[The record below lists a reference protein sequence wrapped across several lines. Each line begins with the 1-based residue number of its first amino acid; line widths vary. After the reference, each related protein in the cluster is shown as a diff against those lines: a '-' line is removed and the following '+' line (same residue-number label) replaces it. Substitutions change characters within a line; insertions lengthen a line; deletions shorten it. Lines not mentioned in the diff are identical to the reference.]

1 VGVPALSSAIIWLTI
16 IGSGHTLSALNQYVA
31 SGGFSPPAASRP
43 TPKSVRLRP
52 QPVLPPQAHANTSRR
67 DKMDEKLL
75 DRMNF
80 GELNQSLDYVLE
92 KIAKFEA
99 ELAEGEDD
107 PRLDMLYGVANKIII
122 RMDDI
127 IREQG
132 HSNPELLAQWNKLI
146 ASYEKHF
153 EKYADILLEEDTL
166 LDFE

>member
-1 VGVPALSSAIIWLTI
+1 
-16 IGSGHTLSALNQYVA
+16 
-31 SGGFSPPAASRP
+31 
-43 TPKSVRLRP
+43 
-52 QPVLPPQAHANTSRR
+52 
-67 DKMDEKLL
+67 MDEKLL